1 MNGPCCSLQIHQSP
15 APDWQAAP
23 LPLTA
28 SPAPRVS
35 AFPREAAFYLFHFL
49 QVEEG
54 RRGGPGTPGAGWVP
68 ALNLLAQCLLRPY
81 PGPKGLIFDYVLTQ
95 PH

>member
-1 MNGPCCSLQIHQSP
+1 ML
-15 APDWQAAP
+15 
-23 LPLTA
+23 LTDA
-28 SPAPRVS
+28 SQVADRRLSRGCVCVY
-35 AFPREAAFYLFHFL
+35 PREAAFYLFHFL